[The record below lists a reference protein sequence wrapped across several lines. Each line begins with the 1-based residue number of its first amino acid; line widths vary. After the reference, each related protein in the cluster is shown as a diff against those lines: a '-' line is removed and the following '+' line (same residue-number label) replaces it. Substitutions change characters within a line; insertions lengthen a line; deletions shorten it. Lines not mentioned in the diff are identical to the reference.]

1 MIVTLTLNPS
11 VDRTVSVDGLTVGE
25 VHRATS
31 SRVDPGGKG
40 INVTRALTAN
50 GTESIAVYPTGGPE
64 GALMKRLLD
73 AAGIARAAVSVVG
86 SIRMNIT
93 IVDPHGVT
101 TKVNEPGPRLSPAEV
116 EAVRATTAEHLGR
129 GGAQWLVISGSLPP
143 GVDPA
148 VYGDLVRLGH
158 AAGARVAI
166 DTSGATLAAAVAA
179 SPDVVKPNRD
189 ELAELLG
196 TELPTLAA
204 VRDAA
209 YRLVNQGITTVLVS
223 LGKDGALLVRA
234 DAIAHASGK
243 ATPVSTVGA
252 GDCTLAGYLHASVSG
267 ATPVDALA
275 EAVRWGSAAVSLP
288 GSQVPGPADL
298 ARVPVT
304 LDKDPDLHT
313 LVTD

>member
-1 MIVTLTLNPS
+1 M
-11 VDRTVSVDGLTVGE
+11 
-25 VHRATS
+25 
-31 SRVDPGGKG
+31 
-40 INVTRALTAN
+40 
-50 GTESIAVYPTGGPE
+50 
-64 GALMKRLLD
+64 
-73 AAGIARAAVSVVG
+73 
-86 SIRMNIT
+86 
-93 IVDPHGVT
+93 
-101 TKVNEPGPRLSPAEV
+101 
-116 EAVRATTAEHLGR
+116 
-129 GGAQWLVISGSLPP
+129 
-143 GVDPA
+143 
-148 VYGDLVRLGH
+148 
-158 AAGARVAI
+158 AI

-223 LGKDGALLVRA
+223 LGRDGALLVRA

-275 EAVRWGSAAVSLP
+275 EAVRWGRRP
-288 GSQVPGPADL
+288 
-298 ARVPVT
+298 
-304 LDKDPDLHT
+304 
-313 LVTD
+313 